1 MYHRFRIRIGMHAS
15 LNKDVC
21 DRSAAHRATWQNL
34 ELIFRWLLQH
44 VKRRT
49 RREREAYASLGPAET
64 FMRACLRPT
73 EAACFRI
80 QKCANN
86 RQLMVVII
94 QRFVWH
100 AYIHTT
106 HCVLSMSYIHAKHC
120 VRYVYNIRKQ
130 WLAYFSY
137 TEMLIRLRVLH
148 DDEICFTFYGRHL

>member
-80 QKCANN
+80 QKYANN
-86 RQLMVVII
+86 CQLIVVGL
-94 QRFVWH
+94 QRFVRH
-100 AYIHTT
+100 TYAARFHVIHTSKMLFALCIYMQT
-106 HCVLSMSYIHAKHC
+106 LI
-120 VRYVYNIRKQ
+120 
-130 WLAYFSY
+130 LAYFSY
-137 TEMLIRLRVLH
+137 TETVIHACLK
-148 DDEICFTFYGRHL
+148 